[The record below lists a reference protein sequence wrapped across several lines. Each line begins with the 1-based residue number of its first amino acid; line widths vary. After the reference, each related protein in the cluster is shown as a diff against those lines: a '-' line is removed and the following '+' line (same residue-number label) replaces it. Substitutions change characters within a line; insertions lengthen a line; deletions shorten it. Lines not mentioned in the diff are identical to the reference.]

1 MRSRT
6 KRTYD
11 PEFKKDALRLLE
23 TSGRTAKAIENELGL
38 YSGAIK
44 NWKAE
49 FAKNGEQAFPGT
61 GHLTERDEEMRRLK
75 RELEITRE
83 ERDILKKAAAIFP
96 KGLRLKR
103 PGAGISS

>member
-11 PEFKKDALRLLE
+11 PEFKKDTLRLHE
-23 TSGRTAKAIENELGL
+23 SSGRTAKAIENELGL

-44 NWKAE
+44 NWKSE

-61 GHLTERDEEMRRLK
+61 GHLTERDEEMRKLR
-75 RELEITRE
+75 RENEILRE
-83 ERDILKKAAAIFP
+83 ERDILKKAAAIF
-96 KGLRLKR
+96 LKR